1 MIIQNIEDA
10 YAIVKAAK
18 AGSFANAARQ
28 MNMPV
33 ATFSRR
39 IAKMETLAGVRFFDR
54 TTRSLQITEVGK
66 LIAQHAQRM
75 IDEAQSAQSLIESLR
90 DAPSGTLNICAPLTF
105 GQGMLSDALSKFL
118 KTYPQCKATVELTN
132 RQVDIVNEGFDIS
145 IRAGKPGNMDVIA
158 KKLCHLRAGFYCR
171 TDGKHTK
178 IKDIEQLSNVP
189 VALLRPKHRYL
200 LELSAKDSSGASIA
214 IDSKPVF
221 LSTNPWLV
229 KQVSVQNDYVFTM
242 PEFMQQDESLTRL
255 LPDYST
261 SSLDIYAT
269 YISRKQLRPAIREFI
284 DILSASMLKD

>member
-1 MIIQNIEDA
+1 MIIQNIDDA
-10 YAIVKAAK
+10 FAIVKAAK
-18 AGSFANAARQ
+18 AGSFAKAARQ

-54 TTRSLQITEVGK
+54 TTRSLHITEVGK

-75 IDEAQSAQSLIESLR
+75 IDEAKSAESLIESLR
-90 DAPSGTLNICAPLTF
+90 DTPSGTLHICAPLTF
-105 GQGMLSDALSKFL
+105 GQGLLSDALSQFL

-132 RQVDIVNEGFDIS
+132 RQVDIVHEGFDIA
-145 IRAGKPGNMDVIA
+145 IRAGKPGYMDVIA

-171 TDGKHTK
+171 TNSQHTK
-178 IKDIEQLSNVP
+178 INKIEQLSNAP
-189 VALLRPKHRYL
+189 VAVLRPKDRYHID
-200 LELSAKDSSGASIA
+200 LSAKDIAGDSIM
-214 IDSKPVF
+214 IDCKPIF

-242 PEFMQQDESLTRL
+242 PEFMQQNDSLHRL
-255 LPDYST
+255 LPNYST

-269 YISRKQLRPAIREFI
+269 YISRKQLRPAIREFV
-284 DILSASMLKD
+284 DILSASLQ